1 VQPPPPGLPSKWG
14 HFSYPPEKVGPAYIG
29 PPSPENHGQL
39 QSLPGYG
46 TPTAGYSQQPAY
58 SPPAP
63 PSPLSPLSPLSPV
76 GSPLPWSGYG
86 NHAPAPTSQQTIGR
100 ITFAIIGLLGLL
112 GAVLTLTLWIN
123 LNNAASR
130 ASYMCTRY
138 SGEYLRVCQQ
148 SIEKMVPSVPV
159 ALVICLFL
167 MIAASLA
174 ASGGAVMLFLRRPMG
189 QFLLL
194 GGGIVML
201 VLSIGCEARYGSTSR
216 VTYDLIA
223 GLVFTVAASLMFV
236 PAFRVLFGLP
246 PNLTDRPEPRAF
258 AGGGPWP
265 YGQPPP
271 QQQGPFGPG
280 RFPPQ
285 L

>member
-1 VQPPPPGLPSKWG
+1 MQPPPPGLPPQWG
-14 HFSYPPEKVGPAYIG
+14 NLPDPQEQVGPAYSD
-29 PPSPENHGQL
+29 PPSPEHHGQL
-39 QSLPGYG
+39 QFHPGYG
-46 TPTAGYSQQPAY
+46 TPTAGYTQQPGY
-58 SPPAP
+58 SPPGP
-63 PSPLSPLSPLSPV
+63 
-76 GSPLPWSGYG
+76 PLPWSGHG
-86 NHAPAPTSQQTIGR
+86 NHTPAPTSQQTIGW

-123 LNNAASR
+123 LNSAVSR
-130 ASYMCTRY
+130 ASYMCNRY
-138 SGEYLRVCQQ
+138 GGEYLRMCQQ

-201 VLSIGCEARYGSTSR
+201 VLSIGCEARYGTTSR

-223 GLVFTVAASLMFV
+223 GLVITVTASLMFV

-246 PNLTDRPEPRAF
+246 PNLTDRPAPRAF
-258 AGGGPWP
+258 AGDEPWP

-271 QQQGPFGPG
+271 QQHGPLGPG
-280 RFPPQ
+280 GPPPQ
-285 L
+285 QW